1 MREAYGANYNRLVT
15 VRYDAVGDE
24 DAFLRNVYVNKR
36 AFKGG
41 RFPELL
47 LVIVREAPSQQTG

>member
-1 MREAYGANYNRLVT
+1 MR
-15 VRYDAVGDE
+15 
-24 DAFLRNVYVNKR
+24 FLRSVYVSKR

-47 LVIVREAPSQQTG
+47 LVTVREAPSQQTG